1 MDIILFGPPGAGK
14 GTQAKILENDYGF
27 KQLSTGDMLR
37 AQITAGTKLGIQAK
51 EVMDRGEL
59 VSDEIVIGMIK
70 SYIDSPECVKGSI
83 FDGFP
88 RTEAQAVALDNM
100 LAQSNR
106 SIDIV
111 IEMQVSDDLLID
123 RILSRAKIEGRS
135 DDNAEAF
142 KKRLAAYRSYST
154 EVLPYYQSKG
164 LVEAIDGT
172 QSVEAVTN
180 AIKSIL
186 EKAKAA

>member
-14 GTQAKILENDYGF
+14 GTQAKILENAYGF

-37 AQITAGTKLGIQAK
+37 AQITAGTKLGLQAK

-59 VSDEIVIGMIK
+59 VSDDIVIGMIK
-70 SYIDSPECVKGSI
+70 SYIDSPECAKGSI

-111 IEMQVSDDLLID
+111 IEMQVSDDMLID

-154 EVLPYYQSKG
+154 EVLPYYQGKG

-172 QSVEAVTN
+172 QSVESVTH